1 MNGQFEFFNVDEME
15 TMATCEHF
23 MATDVEWDPTGRF
36 VTTAVTGV
44 HQMENGYHCWTF
56 NGRLLYKQTRERFF
70 QFLWRPRGKSLLSKA
85 QEAEIKNNLKKYSKK
100 FEEEDLRIK
109 NQQATML
116 DEAKQATKEKWEA
129 WVEEKKRKI
138 ESDEYQGELKKIL
151 GASYASQS
159 NAQTVTIEEEE
170 EEIIS
175 VVEEPL

>member
-1 MNGQFEFFNVDEME
+1 MGS
-15 TMATCEHF
+15 
-23 MATDVEWDPTGRF
+23 TGRY

-44 HQMENGYHCWTF
+44 HQMENGYHTWTF

-85 QEAEIKNNLKKYSKK
+85 QEADIKKNLKKYSKK
-100 FEEEDLRIK
+100 FEEEDERIK

-116 DEAKQATKEKWEA
+116 DKAKQETKEKWEA
-129 WVEEKKRKI
+129 WMAEKKRKI
-138 ESDEYQGELKKIL
+138 DSNEYQGVLKKIL
-151 GASYASQS
+151 GAEYAKKE
-159 NAQTVTIEEEE
+159 AEIVTIEEEE